1 MFLVAATLAAMEV
14 MVVMVVEVDFCL
26 SGHW

>member
-26 SGHW
+26 LGHW